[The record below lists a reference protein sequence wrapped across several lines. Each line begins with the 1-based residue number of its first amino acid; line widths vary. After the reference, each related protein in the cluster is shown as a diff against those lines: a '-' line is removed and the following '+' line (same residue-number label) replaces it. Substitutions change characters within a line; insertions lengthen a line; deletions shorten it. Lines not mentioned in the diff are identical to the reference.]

1 MAADDELEDTQMTEG
16 AQENA
21 QASEDEEPIVTR
33 MIGICAPQVRG
44 RGPRNEDELLNSER
58 TIRRLRREALASRPP
73 ILRNQELLDESALDT
88 STEEDAEGMEQGEI
102 EYLGTEAAEDAV
114 GEAVVEGDA
123 VGEEEE
129 ETL

>member
-58 TIRRLRREALASRPP
+58 TIRRLRHEALASRPP
-73 ILRNQELLDESALDT
+73 LLRNQCYST
-88 STEEDAEGMEQGEI
+88 SQLSTHPQRRTPRGWSKAKSNIWVQR
-102 EYLGTEAAEDAV
+102 LPRTQ
-114 GEAVVEGDA
+114 
-123 VGEEEE
+123 
-129 ETL
+129 

>member
-1 MAADDELEDTQMTEG
+1 
-16 AQENA
+16 
-21 QASEDEEPIVTR
+21 

-73 ILRNQELLDESALDT
+73 ILRNQELLDESVLDT

-102 EYLGTEAAEDAV
+102 EYLGTEAAEVAV

>member
-1 MAADDELEDTQMTEG
+1 M
-16 AQENA
+16 
-21 QASEDEEPIVTR
+21 SEDEEPIVTR

-73 ILRNQELLDESALDT
+73 LLRNQELLDESVLDT